1 MLGIAKWI
9 APPMLAG
16 ALIGATL
23 NRGPAHACEC
33 DNHEFWVVQRVAVA
47 STQPE
52 IDDSALWP
60 EEGQL
65 YPGRLALWQPG
76 HNLDVV
82 YRR

>member
-9 APPMLAG
+9 LPPMLAG

-23 NRGPAHACEC
+23 DRGTAHACEC
-33 DNHEFWVVQRVAVA
+33 SHEFWVVQRVAVG

-52 IDDSALWP
+52 VDDGALWP

-65 YPGRLALWQPG
+65 SPGRLSLWQPG
-76 HNLDVV
+76 QSLNVA

>member
-9 APPMLAG
+9 LPPMLAG

-33 DNHEFWVVQRVAVA
+33 SQEFWVVQRVAVG
-47 STQPE
+47 STQP
-52 IDDSALWP
+52 DDGALWP

-65 YPGRLALWQPG
+65 SPRRLSLWQPG
-76 HNLDVV
+76 QSLNVD